1 MDMSIRSMLP
11 EEQKYTYTQSTQIAA
26 QTGCI
31 GHLRADLGSGEA
43 FFSSWED
50 HGGDEKTQAFKDELD
65 SVINTLRKGILKSRS
80 ELSKYCYSHPE
91 AGFGN
96 DREWSGGSA

>member
-50 HGGDEKTQAFKDELD
+50 HGGDEKTQAFKDELEGY
-65 SVINTLRKGILKSRS
+65 SGRIVLRIPRSLHKQLK
-80 ELSKYCYSHPE
+80 E
-91 AGFGN
+91 AAAAEGVSLN
-96 DREWSGGSA
+96 QYALYKLAL